1 MDIENLATSAIRSA
15 LAKTDRISTF
25 INDGDKEPCWDG
37 HIYIHENE
45 KKTKKN
51 IKKIPVQIKGKK
63 DTTKKVQRT
72 IKYRISRD
80 DLYAYM
86 MNGGIMFFVVYLDEK
101 TGDTKQ
107 IYYSDLLP
115 IRIKKILNIEKK
127 TYSVKFR
134 KFPDNNNKKTEV
146 ILNFYEDAQRQTSF
160 AGKETPS
167 IQELMKQGMLESLT
181 FKYVGIGRYGS
192 YRYLPKLIDGQP
204 LTLYANIKGGTI
216 PIPVEYYESVKN
228 MVMNSTTYLPVSVK
242 GEVYYHEYQ
251 VVTTSDENIITIGT
265 SVSIRMPLVESVDDK
280 YSVKLKI
287 HINGTLQ
294 QRIDAM
300 KFVQA
305 LIENGSF
312 CINEWEVPSKFPDE
326 ELEKINI
333 KEFPNIIESY
343 IKLKQT
349 LDILHVKKDLN
360 ISDCTEEDYK
370 KLNFIVSTIRDRK
383 KVRKKPNYPQQMFE
397 MKVANLNLAFVY
409 IQDPNGG
416 YRIFDYF
423 GNHFDVFWV
432 DDGNK
437 MRISQFSTMRDEDFL
452 NMDNLDLDT
461 VVKDYSLLEPNEDT
475 FELCNLTVLE
485 ILKAYDKQPT
495 KELLNAARDMINW
508 LINHPD
514 YTVSDIVEINKLQII
529 LREREFT
536 FEEKTVLHSIIAKT
550 NDSFIKAGALLLL
563 DEQDEVKRLMEKEN
577 LDSLKGYPIYRFY
590 KCKEMEKNNG
600 KDRQN

>member
-86 MNGGIMFFVVYLDEK
+86 MNGGTMFFVVYLDEK

-134 KFPDNNNKKTEV
+134 KFPDNNKKTEV

-360 ISDCTEEDYK
+360 ISDCTEE
-370 KLNFIVSTIRDRK
+370 LTI
-383 KVRKKPNYPQQMFE
+383 
-397 MKVANLNLAFVY
+397 
-409 IQDPNGG
+409 
-416 YRIFDYF
+416 
-423 GNHFDVFWV
+423 
-432 DDGNK
+432 
-437 MRISQFSTMRDEDFL
+437 
-452 NMDNLDLDT
+452 
-461 VVKDYSLLEPNEDT
+461 
-475 FELCNLTVLE
+475 
-485 ILKAYDKQPT
+485 
-495 KELLNAARDMINW
+495 
-508 LINHPD
+508 
-514 YTVSDIVEINKLQII
+514 
-529 LREREFT
+529 
-536 FEEKTVLHSIIAKT
+536 
-550 NDSFIKAGALLLL
+550 
-563 DEQDEVKRLMEKEN
+563 
-577 LDSLKGYPIYRFY
+577 
-590 KCKEMEKNNG
+590 
-600 KDRQN
+600 